1 MKALI
6 YRGPY
11 EFTLGDLPIP
21 EPGVGEVLIR
31 VGAVGVCGSDV
42 HGFAGKTGRREPGMV
57 MGHEIS
63 GTVAALG
70 AGVHTHHIGQHVVVQ
85 PIMYCGKCEPCRMN
99 MTSVCLNKRMVG
111 VNMGIVGGL
120 SEYLPVRASSVFPIS
135 EKIPL
140 ATAALVEPLAVGA
153 GAVARSSVKNGDTV
167 AIVGAGMIG
176 LSVLAMVQQRKPARV
191 FVVDQFSKKLE
202 MAESLGAIPVNF
214 REKDPL
220 QTIRE
225 QTGGLGV
232 DTCFEAVGITPTTK
246 LANSLAKVAGEIIWI
261 GNSQKIIEVDMQ
273 EIVVLAKTIRGIY
286 CYSDDDFNT
295 AIRFVEANPDL
306 AATFAEEKT
315 NFNGAQQLYT
325 QLAKGEKDLFRGV
338 VIVN

>member
-11 EFTLGDLPIP
+11 EFALCDLQVPSP
-21 EPGVGEVLIR
+21 RAGEVLIK

-57 MGHEIS
+57 MGHEIA

-70 AGVHTHHIGQHVVVQ
+70 DGVRTHHVGQHVVVQ
-85 PIMYCGKCEPCRMN
+85 PIMYCGNCEPCRKD
-99 MTSVCLNKRMVG
+99 MTSVCLNKKMVG

-120 SEYLPVRASSVFPIS
+120 AEYLPVRASSAFPIS

-140 ATAALVEPLAVGA
+140 STAALVEPFAVGA
-153 GAVARSSVKNGDTV
+153 GAVARSSVKDGDTV

-176 LSVLAMVQQRKPARV
+176 LAVLVMVRQRKAARV
-191 FVVDQFSKKLE
+191 FIVDQFAKKLE
-202 MAESLGAIPVNF
+202 MAASLGAIPVNF
-214 REKDPL
+214 RERDPL

-225 QTGGLGV
+225 QTGGFGV
-232 DTCFEAVGITPTTK
+232 DTSFEAVGIAQTTR
-246 LANSLAKVAGEIIWI
+246 LANSLAKTAGEIVWI
-261 GNSQKIIEVDMQ
+261 GNSQKVIEVDMQ

-286 CYSDDDFNT
+286 CYSDDDFRS

-306 AATFAEEKT
+306 AASFAEEKT
-315 NFNGAQQLYT
+315 DFHGAQELYT
-325 QLAKGEKDLFRGV
+325 QLANGEKDLFRGV
-338 VIVN
+338 VVVA